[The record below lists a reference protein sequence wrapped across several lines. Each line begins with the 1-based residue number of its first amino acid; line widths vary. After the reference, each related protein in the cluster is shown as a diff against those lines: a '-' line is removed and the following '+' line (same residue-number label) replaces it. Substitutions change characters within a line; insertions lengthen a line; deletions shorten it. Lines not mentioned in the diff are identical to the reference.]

1 MHVKQAQPL
10 LRLEAD
16 IIPVHMMLA
25 MQAYKMKELQNPRC
39 QPAQQPPRLCEDDR
53 MVCMPKVW
61 HVGITR
67 GL

>member
-39 QPAQQPPRLCEDDR
+39 QPPSGHQGCVR
-53 MVCMPKVW
+53 MIEWYVCQRSGMW
-61 HVGITR
+61 G
-67 GL
+67 